1 MKGSM
6 MDRTVSIDIDKLG
19 ELIKESEL
27 FTKRF
32 GSFNKSDYEV
42 LMFTAYLDSIGK
54 NVRDYDISVALGIT
68 ESKVRLLREKSQ
80 LQYPRDI
87 LWVNQLSEALKNGFY
102 DDGMITVTLEDP
114 SVRNRIRYEVE
125 SKYGTVNLTL
135 NSKQLILPV
144 ESFLLLAACA
154 EEDSDTV
161 LAKLNTEFDRNEEIK
176 GKIQKGKF
184 KTRLFRNVSNVG
196 TVLQSITAIY
206 TLGKPIIERIIELLP

>member
-1 MKGSM
+1 
-6 MDRTVSIDIDKLG
+6 MDRTVRIDINKLG
-19 ELIKESEL
+19 ELIEESEL

-102 DDGMITVTLEDP
+102 DDGMITVTIEDP

-154 EEDSDTV
+154 EEDSDAV

-176 GKIQKGKF
+176 GKIQRGKF
-184 KTRLFRNVSNVG
+184 KTRLFRNVNNVG

-206 TLGKPIIERIIELLP
+206 TLGKPIIEEIIKLLP